1 MAKRLLPTTKTQVSG
16 HRFMRRRV
24 EHGLLFGDVRMIHD
38 PLGARRRASIFGLV
52 SALMIAGV
60 MGLFAWMRPNPDPGD
75 APILRTADGA
85 LYVRVG
91 ETAHPV
97 ANLTSARLVAG
108 VAANPERAGEQFV
121 AALPRGVPV
130 GIVAAPGLFASADSG
145 ADSWFACATA
155 DAVIVRAGEAP
166 SPLPPDRAV
175 LAALDGREWIVT
187 REGRT
192 ELPPQ
197 DSKEGRMLRRGLA
210 IDANTPRWSPLPQVL
225 GALRELPPYEF
236 PPTMPV
242 LESGADSWL
251 LVGEAVAPITELQK
265 RLLIDA
271 GSQPRPTNPAEL
283 ASRPDASPPLD
294 LRLPATA
301 PDWLD
306 PGTQAVCA
314 GPTGEGA
321 VMERD
326 AALAGAIELSGDT
339 VATHFAGLAAGAVGV
354 DSGHGYHVVSPAGL
368 RHPVAD
374 AETLAV
380 IGVARTDEV
389 RWELVS
395 LLPEGEALT
404 RDAALRALY

>member
-91 ETAHPV
+91 EAAHPV

-145 ADSWFACATA
+145 ADSWSACATA

-187 REGRT
+187 TEGRT

-251 LVGEAVAPITELQK
+251 LVGEAVAPLTELQK

-271 GSQPRPTNPAEL
+271 GSQPHPTTPAEL

-306 PGTQAVCA
+306 PGAQAVCA
-314 GPTGEGA
+314 GPAGEGA

-380 IGVARTDEV
+380 IGAARTDEV